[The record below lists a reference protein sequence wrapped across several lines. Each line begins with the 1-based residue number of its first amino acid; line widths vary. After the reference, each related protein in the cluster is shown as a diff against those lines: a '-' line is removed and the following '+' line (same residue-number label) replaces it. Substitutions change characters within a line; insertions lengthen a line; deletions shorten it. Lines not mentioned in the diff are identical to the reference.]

1 MFDHLALSE
10 RVMERELEQ
19 ALMDRL
25 QDTLL
30 AFGHGMA
37 FVGRQVRFDVDGD
50 ELVLDLLL
58 FNVEQLR
65 YVVIEL
71 KIGRFDPAYV
81 GQHGTYV
88 AVVDDR
94 LRRIDRHTPTVGI
107 LLCKGR
113 NDTLVRYA
121 LAGAPAPLAVADYTY
136 DTLPVQ
142 ERGGLPTAAE
152 LAAALEPRWAG
163 PGGQCRMRG
172 RRRCCRSGPSSRS
185 GPGWCGTAAP
195 GGASCSPGHRRDRPA
210 DRGLSRPVAWV
221 RGLDAGCT
229 RSGAGVSGSGVGRA
243 GLRSPACAPVRRAR
257 SVGTHRRPRRTRRSR
272 R

>member
-1 MFDHLALSE
+1 VFDHLALSE
-10 RVMERELEQ
+10 RVVERELEQ

-37 FVGRQVRFDVDGD
+37 FVGRQVRFDVDVDVDGD

-65 YVVIEL
+65 YVVVEL

-94 LRRIDRHTPTVGI
+94 LCRRDRHAPTVGI

-136 DTLPVQ
+136 DSLPPQ

-152 LAAALEPRWAG
+152 LAAALEPRGPPAGAG
-163 PGGQCRMRG
+163 P
-172 RRRCCRSGPSSRS
+172 
-185 GPGWCGTAAP
+185 
-195 GGASCSPGHRRDRPA
+195 
-210 DRGLSRPVAWV
+210 
-221 RGLDAGCT
+221 
-229 RSGAGVSGSGVGRA
+229 
-243 GLRSPACAPVRRAR
+243 
-257 SVGTHRRPRRTRRSR
+257 
-272 R
+272 